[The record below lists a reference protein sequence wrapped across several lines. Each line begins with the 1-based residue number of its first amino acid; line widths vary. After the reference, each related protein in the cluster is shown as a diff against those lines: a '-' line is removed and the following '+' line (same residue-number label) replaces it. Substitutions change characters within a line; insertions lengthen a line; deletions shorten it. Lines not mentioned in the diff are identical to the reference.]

1 MKFDFF
7 DRFSNNSQIANFMKI
22 RKVGEELFS
31 ADGRTDLTEL
41 IVAFRNFVN
50 TPEKRLVIA

>member
-41 IVAFRNFVN
+41 IVAFGNFVN